1 MKKRVLS
8 LFLCVVLLM
17 SLLPAAVFAADQKY
31 GDVPIY
37 FGDITKLDDIY
48 VNYMASE
55 ILKEIDLEGKEGV
68 ERIRAVY
75 DWIVLNCERY
85 GAADTL
91 YFDLEAESSQVETF
105 YYEMVDA
112 LLAGDITLRIDVA
125 EPMGSYDPESGYY
138 YLNCDSNEYVAYA
151 AGEMMLYRV
160 GECHNFS
167 ALLIVLL
174 GHLGYDCRMIEGD
187 FLNNDGSAVMHKW
200 NMVLLEDGYV
210 WLDVRMDHANYER
223 TGKLSYTYFLVEDT
237 AQWEK
242 KHRWDH
248 AYSDAMMENAQLLVD
263 TYGLM
268 LELPEMVQ
276 NAILWDNCS
285 AWAEEYLRQAADMD
299 IYPDVFLM
307 ADMTKPVTRAEF
319 AAVAVMFYEALTG
332 ETVDYDDLD
341 NPFNDVSDDQKD
353 VLAAA
358 ALGIVNGTGNG
369 GFSPNGSLT
378 REQAVTMLG
387 RVVEL
392 AEFGE
397 VGNGS
402 ELELGSW
409 ELTFPDQSSISGW
422 AADYVKYFVSH
433 KVVDGT
439 GDGSFA
445 PTLPMTREQAMKVA
459 VVALSN

>member
-8 LFLCVVLLM
+8 LLLTVALLVG
-17 SLLPAAVFAADQKY
+17 LLPTAAFAADRKY

-37 FGDITKLDDIY
+37 FGDVYIDYI
-48 VNYMASE
+48 AEE
-55 ILKEIDLEGKEGV
+55 ILKEIDLEGKNDV

-85 GAADTL
+85 GTGDTL
-91 YFDLEAESSQVETF
+91 YVDMDRMEDEIEDF
-105 YYEMVDA
+105 YEYMVDA
-112 LLAGDITLRIDVA
+112 LADGDITLRLDVA
-125 EPMGSYDPESGYY
+125 ESMGSYDPESGYY

-151 AGEMMLYRV
+151 AAEMMLYRV

-174 GHLGYDCRMIEGD
+174 GHLGYDCRMIDGD

-200 NMVLLEDGYV
+200 NMVLLEDGYE

-242 KHRWDH
+242 KHSWDH
-248 AYSDAMMENAQLLVD
+248 GYSDAMMENAQLLVD

-268 LELPEMVQ
+268 LELPEMVKES
-276 NAILWDNCS
+276 ILWDNCS
-285 AWAEEYLRQAADMD
+285 DWAETYLKQAVEME
-299 IYPDVFLM
+299 IYPDVFLW

-319 AAVAVMFYEALTG
+319 ASVAVMFYEALTG
-332 ETVDYDDLD
+332 ETVDYGDLD
-341 NPFNDVSDDQKD
+341 NPFSDVSDDQTD

-358 ALGIVNGTGNG
+358 ALGVVKGTGG
-369 GFSPNGSLT
+369 DKFDPNGSLT

-397 VGNGS
+397 VDDGS
-402 ELELGSW
+402 RLELGDR
-409 ELTFPDQSSISGW
+409 EMTFPDQAAIGSW
-422 AADYVKYFVSH
+422 AANYVNYFVSH

-439 GDGSFA
+439 GDGTFA

-459 VVALSN
+459 VAALDN

>member
-8 LFLCVVLLM
+8 LLLTVALLV
-17 SLLPAAVFAADQKY
+17 SLLPTAAFAADRKY

-37 FGDITKLDDIY
+37 FGDVYIDYI
-48 VNYMASE
+48 AEE
-55 ILKEIDLEGKEGV
+55 ILKEIDLKDKDDV

-85 GAADTL
+85 GTADTL
-91 YFDLEAESSQVETF
+91 YVDVNKIESKVEKF
-105 YYEMVDA
+105 YDYMVDA
-112 LLAGDITLRIDVA
+112 LADGEITLRLDVA
-125 EPMGSYDPESGYY
+125 EAMGSYDPESGYY

-151 AGEMMLYRV
+151 AAQMMLYRI

-174 GHLGYDCRMIEGD
+174 GHLGYDCRMIDGE
-187 FLNNDGSAVMHKW
+187 FINNDGSTAVHKW

-223 TGKLSYTYFLVEDT
+223 TGNLSYTYFLVDDT

-248 AYSDAMMENAQLLVD
+248 SYSDAMMENAQLLVD
-263 TYGLM
+263 TYDLL
-268 LELPEMVQ
+268 LELPEKVKES
-276 NAILWDNCS
+276 ILWSNCS
-285 AWAEEYLRQAADMD
+285 DWAETYLKQAAEMD

-307 ADMTKPVTRAEF
+307 SDMTQPVTRAEF
-319 AAVAVMFYEALTG
+319 ASVAVMFYEALTG
-332 ETVDYDDLD
+332 KKVAYDNLD
-341 NPFNDVSDDQKD
+341 NPFNDVSDDQLD

-387 RVVEL
+387 RVAEL
-392 AEFGE
+392 AQFGE
-397 VGNGS
+397 VGDGS
-402 ELELGSW
+402 ALKLGDR
-409 ELTFPDQSSISGW
+409 ELTFTDQGDISGW
-422 AADYVKYFVSH
+422 AANYVHYFVSH

-439 GDGSFA
+439 GNGAFA
-445 PTLPMTREQAMKVA
+445 PALAMTREQAMKVA
-459 VVALSN
+459 VAALDN